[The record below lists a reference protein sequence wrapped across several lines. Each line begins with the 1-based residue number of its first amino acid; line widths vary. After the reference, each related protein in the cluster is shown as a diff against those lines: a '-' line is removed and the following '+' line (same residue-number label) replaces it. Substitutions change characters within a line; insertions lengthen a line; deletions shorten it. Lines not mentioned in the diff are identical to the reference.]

1 MDTRIV
7 AVIDDSRLART
18 MIAAFITGLRPIW
31 TVHQFENGDKALAA
45 LAELPVDYA
54 TIDYNMPGIDGLT
67 LAAQLKELRPSMRIA
82 LVTANIQGSIQ
93 QRAHSL
99 DLRFLSKPITEDKVS
114 ALLEE
119 WQ

>member
-1 MDTRIV
+1 MDTRTV

-18 MIAAFITGLRPIW
+18 MIAAFIMALRPTW
-31 TVHQFENGDKALAA
+31 SVQQFENGDKALAS
-45 LAELPVDYA
+45 LASQAVDHA

-67 LAAQLKELRPSMRIA
+67 LAARLKEMQPGIRIA

-93 QRAHSL
+93 QRAQAL
-99 DLRFLSKPITEDKVS
+99 DLRFMSKPITEDKVS